1 MKNLLGL
8 ALVTALLSGC
18 VVIPTGKSKDNNPAS
33 LIKGDSNVDNSK
45 NDITRVNTR
54 GQLTCNTNEVCPELD
69 IDWNKNQGQYNV
81 SFHLYD
87 RQQYDLK
94 EFTFIVD
101 GKTRS
106 FSTIGATTTRNI
118 NNSGIYESTNNAEVP
133 SNLFSQINQ
142 AKNIQVVIST
152 NQGDITRDMLSPN
165 KQSDAF
171 RLFRR
176 AY

>member
-1 MKNLLGL
+1 MKNYLGL

-18 VVIPTGKSKDNNPAS
+18 IAIPTGKYKDNNPAS

-45 NDITRVNTR
+45 SDITRVNTR
-54 GQLTCNTNEVCPELD
+54 GQLSCNTNEVCPELD
-69 IDWNKNQGQYNV
+69 IDWNRNKGQYGV
-81 SFHLYD
+81 AFHLYD

-94 EFTFIVD
+94 EFTFIID

-106 FSTIGATTTRNI
+106 FSTLSTTTIRNL
-118 NNSGIYESTNNAEVP
+118 NNSGIYESANNIEVP

-165 KQSDAF
+165 KQSDAY

>member
-18 VVIPTGKSKDNNPAS
+18 IAIPTGKSKDNNPAS

-54 GQLTCNTNEVCPELD
+54 GQLTCNSNEVCPELD
-69 IDWNKNQGQYNV
+69 IDWNKK
-81 SFHLYD
+81 
-87 RQQYDLK
+87 QYDLK